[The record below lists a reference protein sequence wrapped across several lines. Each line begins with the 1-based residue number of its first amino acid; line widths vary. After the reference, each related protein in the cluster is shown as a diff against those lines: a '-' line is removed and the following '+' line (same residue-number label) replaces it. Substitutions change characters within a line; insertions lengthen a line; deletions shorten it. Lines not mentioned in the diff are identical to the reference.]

1 MLRDSKNQEHLKP
14 QIAGALANAEIYC
27 RALANIYSDPNYHN
41 LNHWAILQTLARKNA
56 FAPEAPDGS
65 QLTETTLIQTN
76 PLRMSAHMAVVESIM
91 LLYAREV
98 ITNDRVAAAVQ
109 RFSHQRVSPP
119 RDPSSHEQGALLWIQ
134 HACDALKERIEQEA
148 GSGALVENGG
158 SGDRLKPPD
167 IPASR
172 EVKDLC
178 DGVGIAALVSYYCP
192 DELYWTEIRISSVPS
207 VQDSVH
213 NLRLVRDFCQRSLP
227 ASIFHLQPEDITY
240 LRDSMKLNL
249 IVFLADLFNVMEI
262 HPVSCVRDKFSAEG
276 FPVRN
281 AHGVVHKRNLLQP
294 VVAPIPDL
302 RSGLDESTAATAFQV
317 ARTPSHQPL
326 KKSNSLQQSQQ
337 TLASEYS
344 EDSLR
349 RGSDESFVVHKG
361 RNIPTLRSVQTEDP
375 LIPARLKVSKEK
387 QNNDSKADE
396 TGEVAAGKPSNWQE
410 SKKSTF
416 AGRRSR
422 RNSTTDDSQL
432 TIENF
437 GGSQDNLNFIG
448 RNPDKE
454 MTVHVGRKI
463 SAPSFPVAIENAPV
477 RSTLQ
482 DARGSFQLGYDN
494 GCEEKQDDGS
504 EKSRLKRQMSSDDI
518 TLKKF
523 QERGLIK
530 DLVDG
535 DVGNRM
541 SFADLGKQ
549 KPSDNK
555 GIHLVYM
562 NDREEHPVK
571 PAVNRLGSTNG
582 NSENRTSFATLP
594 NQTTWQQQV
603 SSVQSLQA
611 QRDGSNSSE
620 TSGTS
625 NLMASQISDIRLKL
639 EEKRR
644 HIESEKRRLEMAMN
658 TQRQKVGKAAF
669 LQAVSK
675 GRGNLLKTAA
685 VEAAESPKDSA
696 AAEQGPKEKS
706 PSPSPASVPTPK
718 PQRPFTLQEITDDA
732 STVEKRWLD
741 ESAPFVETRRTPDLE
756 NMDLEQYQQSLAHMN
771 TSLTDIQSDIQR
783 LAAQQNQMHTQQ
795 QQKLIA
801 DQQRQILQLQQ
812 QQQEYQTMQRQQS
825 QPSPQAQY
833 YQPQKYQPSFPS
845 PLQSST
851 SAPHIPQSLYSHPS
865 VMEQPQFFLHDNP
878 PPAAVTPQRRTWGQ
892 PMNQPLQV
900 ITDSYMPQQP
910 ELRTWGKQPEASPG
924 GFVLHH
930 ATDRFSDRPERF
942 QESPLRHNES
952 RYQNGDPDRA
962 LNHSNSFTL
971 SQRHHQQSH
980 FGTSHST
987 PSASPQHR
995 SSVHRQISQLLDD
1008 AAAAKRQT
1016 SPVSLQA
1023 LDAGGSL
1030 RDRERKIS
1038 VTHAAVVAPPVDDME
1053 PQNISFIGNN
1063 EDVALSQ
1070 SLSKLNITSG
1080 SRTYRIPSPTRAL
1093 ISRGSPFQASP
1104 SPPTVDPLPVQISSL
1119 DTDPTAEKGFY
1130 ISFDDE
1136 QPKRPKP
1143 ALRSK
1148 RNSPKKERSY
1158 VETSDEAHD
1167 RREAQTRLDK
1177 KRQLERE
1184 LEEERLKK
1192 EETEY
1197 RMQQQRDRIRAQREA
1212 TQERQKVNAASALV
1226 IGEQNDADPVI
1237 TPRMGKNATYLRSN
1251 CLKDLADERERKKE
1265 RIMMLSLQRRQQQ
1278 EEARARK
1285 EAESQRRKE
1294 IEKEKEEEKARR
1306 KEEQVARRAAIL
1318 EQYKL
1323 KKAIEEAERE
1333 GKTLD
1338 RQDLMSLKP
1347 APKLR
1352 SKGPARPRPKTIHI
1366 DSGSV
1371 QLAEGMSSRGRKG
1384 STSNLDPSP
1393 AQVRGRSKISTYQN
1407 FKGRKSSSLMNLYGS
1422 STDQESMAYRFGDTD
1437 SGLGRAT
1444 PPRRAPSPGMGLR
1457 HLPSPSGPGSLP
1469 GFMSKGRRVFDDG
1482 SSDISSTPSS
1492 MMDYTGSSRK
1502 NTESIDEGPKDTQS
1516 ERNAYQGQDYSE
1528 NFPTLSDGSNVAVP
1542 DGGNDGS
1549 HKKYTLS
1556 KVPVRLI
1563 ASHLEPT
1570 FALHLKTPD
1579 ELFQSGVRHTGKS
1592 PNKISLQLL
1601 KAHQTPH
1608 LFFLFN
1614 GQINGCAN
1622 AQEQHIPA
1630 QEHCESLGPR
1640 LYKQPATK
1648 SNRSIM
1654 LNAVEYCV
1662 FPGVVNREAK
1672 KRVLEE
1678 VNRSESKHFLIL
1690 FRDAGCQFRAL
1701 YSYCPDTELVTKLYG
1716 TGPKQVNDKMF
1727 DKFFKYNSGGKC
1739 FSQIHTKH
1747 LTVTI
1752 DAFTIHNSLWQG
1764 KKVNLPNKKDM
1775 ALVV

>member
-1 MLRDSKNQEHLKP
+1 MWSAISKIFAKNSSSSDIPSGEEPPDEMDRGERRGFLEADDTFMSKQAKQRASIKWLLSKAFNNKVPENIREPFYKDHENQEHLKP

-1226 IGEQNDADPVI
+1226 IGEQNDADP
-1237 TPRMGKNATYLRSN
+1237 
-1251 CLKDLADERERKKE
+1251 DLADERERKKE

-1384 STSNLDPSP
+1384 STSNLAYAPSTMKRDYYRGSQDSLADRSMSNNMLYKDSPDDSHGMSPCHSANQTLGRRSSYKTSRDPSP

-1492 MMDYTGSSRK
+1492 MMDYT
-1502 NTESIDEGPKDTQS
+1502 
-1516 ERNAYQGQDYSE
+1516 
-1528 NFPTLSDGSNVAVP
+1528 
-1542 DGGNDGS
+1542 
-1549 HKKYTLS
+1549 
-1556 KVPVRLI
+1556 
-1563 ASHLEPT
+1563 
-1570 FALHLKTPD
+1570 
-1579 ELFQSGVRHTGKS
+1579 
-1592 PNKISLQLL
+1592 
-1601 KAHQTPH
+1601 
-1608 LFFLFN
+1608 
-1614 GQINGCAN
+1614 
-1622 AQEQHIPA
+1622 
-1630 QEHCESLGPR
+1630 GPR

>member
-1 MLRDSKNQEHLKP
+1 MWSAISKIFAKNSSSSDIPSGEEPPDEMDRGERRGFLEADDTFMSKQAKQRASIKWLLSKAFNNKVPENIREPFYKDHENQEHLKP

-262 HPVSCVRDKFSAEG
+262 HPVSCVRDKFSA
-276 FPVRN
+276 
-281 AHGVVHKRNLLQP
+281 
-294 VVAPIPDL
+294 
-302 RSGLDESTAATAFQV
+302 V

-1226 IGEQNDADPVI
+1226 IGEQNDADP
-1237 TPRMGKNATYLRSN
+1237 
-1251 CLKDLADERERKKE
+1251 DLADERERKKE

-1384 STSNLDPSP
+1384 STSNLAYAPSTMKRDYYRGSQDSLADRSMSNNMLYKDSPDDSHGMSPCHSANQTLGRRSSYKTSRDPSP

-1492 MMDYTGSSRK
+1492 MMDYT
-1502 NTESIDEGPKDTQS
+1502 
-1516 ERNAYQGQDYSE
+1516 
-1528 NFPTLSDGSNVAVP
+1528 
-1542 DGGNDGS
+1542 
-1549 HKKYTLS
+1549 
-1556 KVPVRLI
+1556 
-1563 ASHLEPT
+1563 
-1570 FALHLKTPD
+1570 
-1579 ELFQSGVRHTGKS
+1579 
-1592 PNKISLQLL
+1592 
-1601 KAHQTPH
+1601 
-1608 LFFLFN
+1608 
-1614 GQINGCAN
+1614 
-1622 AQEQHIPA
+1622 
-1630 QEHCESLGPR
+1630 GPR

>member
-1 MLRDSKNQEHLKP
+1 MWSAISKIFAKNSSSSDIPSGEEPPDEMDRGERRGFLEADDTFMSKQAKQRASIKWLLSKAFNNKVPENIREPFYKDHENQEHLKP

-833 YQPQKYQPSFPS
+833 YQRQKYQPSFPS

-930 ATDRFSDRPERF
+930 ATDRFSDRPERV

-1104 SPPTVDPLPVQISSL
+1104 SPPTVDPLPVQVSSL

-1226 IGEQNDADPVI
+1226 IGEQNDADP
-1237 TPRMGKNATYLRSN
+1237 
-1251 CLKDLADERERKKE
+1251 DLADERERKKE

-1384 STSNLDPSP
+1384 STSNLAYAPSTMKRDYYRGSQDSLADRSMSNNMLYKDSPDDSHGMSPCHSANQTLGRRSSYKTSRDPSP

-1492 MMDYTGSSRK
+1492 MMDYT
-1502 NTESIDEGPKDTQS
+1502 
-1516 ERNAYQGQDYSE
+1516 
-1528 NFPTLSDGSNVAVP
+1528 
-1542 DGGNDGS
+1542 
-1549 HKKYTLS
+1549 
-1556 KVPVRLI
+1556 
-1563 ASHLEPT
+1563 
-1570 FALHLKTPD
+1570 
-1579 ELFQSGVRHTGKS
+1579 
-1592 PNKISLQLL
+1592 
-1601 KAHQTPH
+1601 
-1608 LFFLFN
+1608 
-1614 GQINGCAN
+1614 
-1622 AQEQHIPA
+1622 
-1630 QEHCESLGPR
+1630 GPR

>member
-1 MLRDSKNQEHLKP
+1 MWSAISKIFAKNSSSSDIPSGEEPPDEMDRGERRGFLEADDTFMSKQAKQRASIKWLLSKAFNNKVPENIREPFYKDHENQEHLKP

-833 YQPQKYQPSFPS
+833 YQRQKYQPSFPS

-930 ATDRFSDRPERF
+930 ATDRFSDRPERV

-1104 SPPTVDPLPVQISSL
+1104 SPPTVDPLPVQVSSL

-1226 IGEQNDADPVI
+1226 IGEQNDADP
-1237 TPRMGKNATYLRSN
+1237 
-1251 CLKDLADERERKKE
+1251 DLADERERKKE

-1384 STSNLDPSP
+1384 STSNLDSPDDSHGMSPCHSANQTLGRRSSYKTSRDPSP

-1492 MMDYTGSSRK
+1492 MMDYT
-1502 NTESIDEGPKDTQS
+1502 
-1516 ERNAYQGQDYSE
+1516 
-1528 NFPTLSDGSNVAVP
+1528 
-1542 DGGNDGS
+1542 
-1549 HKKYTLS
+1549 
-1556 KVPVRLI
+1556 
-1563 ASHLEPT
+1563 
-1570 FALHLKTPD
+1570 
-1579 ELFQSGVRHTGKS
+1579 
-1592 PNKISLQLL
+1592 
-1601 KAHQTPH
+1601 
-1608 LFFLFN
+1608 
-1614 GQINGCAN
+1614 
-1622 AQEQHIPA
+1622 
-1630 QEHCESLGPR
+1630 GPR